1 MTNREWLETLTDE
14 EFAKW
19 NYEIGCGSCA
29 YNPEKGICERISNL
43 SCLYPNPCMDGIAKW
58 LQQEHKENMNDGR

>member
-19 NYEIGCGSCA
+19 SIEVGCGMCA
-29 YNPEKGICERISNL
+29 YNPDRGFCNNITDIAPFEQNCCINGT
-43 SCLYPNPCMDGIAKW
+43 AKW
-58 LQQEHKENMNDGR
+58 LQMEHKGE